1 MKNISFASGPAIVI
15 TAAFIGPGSLTI
27 CAIAGVDFG
36 YELLWAV
43 LLSCLITIF
52 FQNTIANLSFK
63 TGKGLV
69 ELLNDKLKNS
79 VFRYLVISFVLISIF
94 FGNAAYEAGNITGA
108 YIGLENLIKLSSL
121 QYEEI
126 STSIL
131 LLIITTIIMIIV
143 WRDNN
148 RLIKNI
154 LGVTVLMMS
163 ISFLI
168 ASILTKPDIYIILDS
183 FLTPRWRPESWKTIV
198 AVLGTTVVP
207 YNLFLH
213 AALVKKDKN
222 SLNISYLRRDTFIAV
237 AFGGIISSSIIIAA
251 AGSNIDEIQSINDLG
266 NSLSKLYGSNSS
278 ILISIGLFCAGLSSA
293 ITAPIAAGYVV
304 EESLK
309 NFKYKNIFKKIAIY
323 IVVFTGLVFAKS
335 GYQPIELIRIAQI
348 ANGLLL
354 PLITL
359 FVSILCLPKKNDF
372 LILKIRFLIIIILF
386 ILFTFL
392 AFKVLFL

>member
-1 MKNISFASGPAIVI
+1 MSRPYRFSH
-15 TAAFIGPGSLTI
+15 
-27 CAIAGVDFG
+27 
-36 YELLWAV
+36 
-43 LLSCLITIF
+43 
-52 FQNTIANLSFK
+52 
-63 TGKGLV
+63 
-69 ELLNDKLKNS
+69 DK
-79 VFRYLVISFVLISIF
+79 F
-94 FGNAAYEAGNITGA
+94 
-108 YIGLENLIKLSSL
+108 
-121 QYEEI
+121 
-126 STSIL
+126 L
-131 LLIITTIIMIIV
+131 LL
-143 WRDNN
+143 
-148 RLIKNI
+148 
-154 LGVTVLMMS
+154 
-163 ISFLI
+163 
-168 ASILTKPDIYIILDS
+168 
-183 FLTPRWRPESWKTIV
+183 
-198 AVLGTTVVP
+198 
-207 YNLFLH
+207 
-213 AALVKKDKN
+213 
-222 SLNISYLRRDTFIAV
+222 
-237 AFGGIISSSIIIAA
+237 
-251 AGSNIDEIQSINDLG
+251 NDLG